1 MQLNKYKGVIRLV
14 LERNA
19 GRSASE
25 ITDELFKS
33 LEIAQALVGEIDVM
47 PNVSIETP
55 ARPMSINTGL
65 STDRG
70 YTGFGDDYD
79 PEIVKNF
86 RELTREE
93 SNALLGIKE
102 RSGPVLVSAAP
113 PVAVDGEYEV
123 SEDDDV
129 DYWESKPGK
138 GDGCQRLQTKL
149 QQLLP
154 ASIELQLPGFSQ
166 PLKLVLGIG
175 SPGIKFV
182 HVNYTI
188 PGDSLGPRYTIMTSQ
203 KNIDPDVIVK
213 DIMNQAA
220 AFYSPEKRVIV
231 PRTTPAPALP
241 TSQELEAM
249 LARDRKAQQQN
260 DGLSGDEARDAV
272 KDAEIWRSN
281 RSVGWK

>member
-1 MQLNKYKGVIRLV
+1 MV
-14 LERNA
+14 LEKNA
-19 GRSASE
+19 GKSASE

-33 LEIAQALVGEIDVM
+33 LEIAQALAGEVDVF
-47 PNVSIETP
+47 PSVSIETP
-55 ARPMSINTGL
+55 QPDVVISKPVFDPMVTEYPSK
-65 STDRG
+65 R
-70 YTGFGDDYD
+70 
-79 PEIVKNF
+79 
-86 RELTREE
+86 
-93 SNALLGIKE
+93 
-102 RSGPVLVSAAP
+102 GPVLVSAAP
-113 PVAVDGEYEV
+113 PVAVDSEREV